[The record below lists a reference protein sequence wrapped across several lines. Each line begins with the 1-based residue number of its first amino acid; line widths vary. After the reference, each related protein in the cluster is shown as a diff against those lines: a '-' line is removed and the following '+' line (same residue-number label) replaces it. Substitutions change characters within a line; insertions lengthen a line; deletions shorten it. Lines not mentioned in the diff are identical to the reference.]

1 MSDVER
7 IRSRQVAPS
16 ILAADFSRLGAQ
28 LEEVLSA
35 GARVIHVDIMDG
47 HFVPPLTFG
56 PNAVA
61 AIADQVHAAG
71 AIIDVHLMIERPER
85 QVPEFV
91 KAGADSITIHVEATP
106 HVHYALQA
114 VREGG
119 CTAGAALT
127 PATPI
132 GALADVSADGVLD
145 LALCMSV
152 NPGWGNQ
159 RLIQHSFSKLE
170 QLRAMLPESVGV
182 EVDGGVNAE
191 TARHVAQ
198 AGANLL
204 VAGTAVFGVADPGAA
219 FQEISAAAWT
229 PA

>member
-1 MSDVER
+1 M
-7 IRSRQVAPS
+7 
-16 ILAADFSRLGAQ
+16 
-28 LEEVLSA
+28 LSA

-56 PNAVA
+56 PNVVE

-71 AIIDVHLMIERPER
+71 GIIDVHLMIERPER
-85 QVPEFV
+85 QVPEFA

-127 PATPI
+127 PATPAA
-132 GALADVSADGVLD
+132 ALADVAADGVLD

-159 RLIQHSFSKLE
+159 KLINHSFRKLE
-170 QLRAMLPESVGV
+170 QLRAMLPAEVGV
-182 EVDGGVNAE
+182 EVDGGVNAD
-191 TARHVAQ
+191 TARSVAD

-204 VAGTAVFGVADPGAA
+204 VAGTAVFGAADPGAA
-219 FQEISAAAWT
+219 FQQISAAAWA